1 MTPGKLWMITTQRHI
16 KGLGSALAVMLLAG
30 CSSAPNEPA
39 APKPPTVD
47 QTAPTS
53 QTCDA
58 SAVQYAIGAPFDE
71 ANLATLE
78 EQSGARQVRVLR
90 PGTAATMDYRDDRLN
105 IHLESNDMIES
116 LRCG

>member
-1 MTPGKLWMITTQRHI
+1 MMPGNRLRAATRRYATM
-16 KGLGSALAVMLLAG
+16 LGGIFAVTLLAG
-30 CSSAPNEPA
+30 CSSAPDSTA

-47 QTAPTS
+47 QTTPVS
-53 QTCDA
+53 QACDA
-58 SAVQYAIGAPFDE
+58 NAVQYAIGAPFDE
-71 ANLATLE
+71 ADVATLE

-105 IHLESNDMIES
+105 IHLESNGMIEA

>member
-1 MTPGKLWMITTQRHI
+1 MTLGNVWITTTQRYA
-16 KGLGSALAVMLLAG
+16 KGLGGALAVMLIAG

-39 APKPPTVD
+39 APNPPTVD
-47 QTAPTS
+47 QTAPTN

-71 ANLATLE
+71 ANVATLE

-90 PGTAATMDYRDDRLN
+90 PGTAATMDFRDDRLN
-105 IHLESNDMIES
+105 IHLESNDMIEA